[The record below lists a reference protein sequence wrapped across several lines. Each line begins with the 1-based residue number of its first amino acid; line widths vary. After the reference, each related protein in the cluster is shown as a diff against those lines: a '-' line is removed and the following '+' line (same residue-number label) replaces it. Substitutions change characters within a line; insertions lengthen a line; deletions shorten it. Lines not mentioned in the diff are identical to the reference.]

1 VEVIL
6 SDATDTLAGVLSQGF
21 RGVAADVSFVLEPL
35 LKKRKEEVNVGKRER
50 RKLMG
55 VLGTLRGLKKRA
67 EEVKG
72 EAAE

>member
-1 VEVIL
+1 M
-6 SDATDTLAGVLSQGF
+6 
-21 RGVAADVSFVLEPL
+21 
-35 LKKRKEEVNVGKRER
+35 RKEEVNVGKRER

-55 VLGTLRGLKKRA
+55 VLGTLRGLKTRA